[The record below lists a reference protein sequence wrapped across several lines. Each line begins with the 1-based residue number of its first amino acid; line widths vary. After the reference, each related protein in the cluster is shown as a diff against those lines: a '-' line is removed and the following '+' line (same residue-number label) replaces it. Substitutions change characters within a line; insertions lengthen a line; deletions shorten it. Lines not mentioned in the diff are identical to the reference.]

1 MLKFVKKY
9 VWNILDRKPIV
20 INELVKKEID
30 ELIDSCYLVK
40 IEMGP
45 KNLPSEKVWFRFQIE
60 FLNNILNKINI

>member
-9 VWNILDRKPIV
+9 VRNILDRKPIA

-45 KNLPSEKVWFRFQIE
+45 KKSSI
-60 FLNNILNKINI
+60 